1 MTCLPLPVGE
11 VAERSEDG
19 ESKQRPYKKTASPSQ
34 SPAVTALPKGE
45 PRLSRNIRCV
55 LHLSCLLTA
64 DNSTL
69 TPRKVFSL
77 THMSRQKSNHTAFF
91 DMPERRRFTSEAAA
105 FLYVSVSLFQTALDV
120 RQVFLAAPGVIGVR
134 VDVYILRFQL

>member
-1 MTCLPLPVGE
+1 ML
-11 VAERSEDG
+11 
-19 ESKQRPYKKTASPSQ
+19 ASPCGRGGRAQRGRREQTTTIQKDCKPLS
-34 SPAVTALPKGE
+34 VTCGDSSPKGRAE
-45 PRLSRNIRCV
+45 TVEKYPLCSAPQ
-55 LHLSCLLTA
+55 LPA
-64 DNSTL
+64 DSGQFNTHAAQSI
-69 TPRKVFSL
+69 FS
-77 THMSRQKSNHTAFF
+77 HAHVAAEIESYSFF

>member
-1 MTCLPLPVGE
+1 ML
-11 VAERSEDG
+11 
-19 ESKQRPYKKTASPSQ
+19 ASPCGRGGRAQRGRREQTTTIQKDCKPLS
-34 SPAVTALPKGE
+34 AVTALPKGE